1 MNRIKLFLDDVRV
14 PKDCLG
20 YMHLRIGAE
29 NPIYLEEWVI
39 ARNYDEF
46 VQIVKDNFPNI
57 SHVSFD
63 HDLADEHYDLDAM
76 SDIEKYNELYSNFK
90 EKTGVDCAEFLKK
103 YYKDNNT
110 PLPEKMYVHS
120 MNPVGMY
127 NIINVFE

>member
-120 MNPVGMY
+120 MNTVGMY